1 MNKALLDTDIYSE
14 VLKAIDQTVT
24 RNATAYRQAQG
35 RLTFSVI
42 TVMEIIQGLQKVG
55 ASPKRIQAFRT
66 AIVPEEILP
75 FDQDAADLAGLIA
88 GDLDRVGRP
97 IGRCDPRIAALA
109 FRTGLELATGNTSHY
124 QRIQQLGYPL
134 TLVNWRI

>member
-14 VLKAIDQTVT
+14 ILKAFNQTVT
-24 RNATAYRQAQG
+24 SNATTYRQAHG
-35 RLTFSVI
+35 RLTFAVI

-66 AIVPEEILP
+66 AIIPEVILP
-75 FDQDAADLAGLIA
+75 FYQDAADLAGLIA

-97 IGRCDPRIAALA
+97 IGRCDPLIAAVA
-109 FRTGLELATGNTSHY
+109 IRNGLELVTGNTAHY